1 MEAMEK
7 RRIKLTV
14 NGKPVVAEVSV
25 RLRLLDFLRDDLGLL
40 GTKEGCGRGDCGTC
54 TVLLDG
60 KPILS
65 CIKLAF
71 QADGKS
77 ITTIEGISDS
87 TKLSVIQKCFVE
99 SGAIQ
104 CGFCTP
110 AMILVGKALL
120 DSNPNPS
127 REEIRQAISGVLCR
141 CTGYRK
147 IVDAIELASNRIKE
161 ECNLGKHEAGKSAC
175 G

>member
-1 MEAMEK
+1 MEATEK
-7 RRIKLTV
+7 RKIEVRV

-25 RLRLLDFLRDDLGLL
+25 DRRLLDFLRDDLGLL

-54 TVLLDG
+54 TVLLNG
-60 KPILS
+60 KPVLS
-65 CIKLAF
+65 CLTLAF
-71 QADGKS
+71 QTDGKS
-77 ITTIEGISDS
+77 ITTIEGIASGD
-87 TKLSVIQKCFVE
+87 KLSIIQRCFVE
-99 SGAIQ
+99 CGAIQ

-127 REEIRQAISGVLCR
+127 REEIRQAMSGVLCR

-147 IVDAIELASNRIKE
+147 IVDAIESASKQIK
-161 ECNLGKHEAGKSAC
+161 GGM
-175 G
+175 